1 MGSREHA
8 GLTELIVCGALCRLP
23 SIGDGPCARKG
34 HRAAGMRRWV
44 LAVAADG
51 VSQEDLSM
59 GSGRIRV
66 RGLVRLAADAR
77 GALARPINEDR
88 LAALR
93 ERVADALGMINER
106 VAANTAGL
114 AALPGPSRR
123 AFLYL
128 QGVDWSNVSA
138 DRSIPDDEHRPGSIR
153 FMGLRSRFDALLDDL
168 ARRATNDRSTE
179 FFDSICETYAFHRD
193 QMRTHGI
200 APNHLKPESRRI
212 IGWITYFSQRERF
225 DAYVV
230 AVRTAKSIMDGF
242 ARSSTRF
249 PGPVLVHFRPM
260 SGLYRVAGRP
270 DGTRVRLPTPM
281 ITFDEGAFRSLAE
294 WIFTG
299 IRSREE
305 VIRRTEGAEYDA
317 VRAAID
323 GNGFAQGA
331 SAGAA
336 HDLAVSFARVNR
348 EYFEGRMQ
356 RPHLKWSDRG
366 TGCRFGYYASADDTV
381 SISCSLDAPDV
392 PAFVVDFVV
401 YHELLH
407 KKHGARWQNGR
418 RSVHTRAFREE
429 ERRFTRFAES
439 EAALTRLARRY
450 A

>member
-1 MGSREHA
+1 MGGRHA
-8 GLTELIVCGALCRLP
+8 CGP
-23 SIGDGPCARKG
+23 
-34 HRAAGMRRWV
+34 
-44 LAVAADG
+44 AVALLGVADDG
-51 VSQEDLSM
+51 VSQEDSSV
-59 GSGRIRV
+59 GSRRIRV
-66 RGLVRLAADAR
+66 RGLVRLATDAR
-77 GALARPINEDR
+77 GALSRPISADK
-88 LAALR
+88 LAAFR

-128 QGVDWSNVSA
+128 QGVDWSNASV
-138 DRSIPDDEHRPGSIR
+138 DRGIPDDEHGPGSIR

-168 ARRATNDRSTE
+168 ARHATDDRSAE
-179 FFDSICETYAFHRD
+179 FFDSICDMCASHCD

-200 APNHLKPESRRI
+200 APDHLTPETRRI
-212 IGWITYFSQRERF
+212 VGWITYFSQRERF
-225 DAYVV
+225 DEYVV
-230 AVRTAKSIMDGF
+230 AVRTAGSLMDEF

-260 SGLYRVAGRP
+260 SGLYRVRSRP
-270 DGTRVRLPTPM
+270 DGTCVRLPTPM
-281 ITFDEGAFRSLAE
+281 ITFDEGAFHSLAA

-299 IRSREE
+299 IREREE
-305 VIRRTEGAEYDA
+305 VIRRTEGAAYES
-317 VRAAID
+317 VRTAID
-323 GNGFAQGA
+323 GRGFAQGA
-331 SAGAA
+331 AAGAA

-348 EYFEGRMQ
+348 EYFDGRMP
-356 RPHLKWSDRG
+356 RPHLKWSDRV
-366 TGCRFGYYASADDTV
+366 TSCRFGYYASTEDIV

-429 ERRFTRFAES
+429 ERRFARFTES